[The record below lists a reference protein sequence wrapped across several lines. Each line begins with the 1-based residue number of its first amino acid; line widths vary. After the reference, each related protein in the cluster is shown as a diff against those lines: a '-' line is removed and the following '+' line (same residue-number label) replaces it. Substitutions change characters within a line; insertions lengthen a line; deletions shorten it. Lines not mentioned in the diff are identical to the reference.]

1 MVFYIIGLGLGDEE
15 DITIKGFN
23 AVKSSEKVFLEAY
36 TSILGVKKDNLEK
49 FYNKVDFLLRKLLN
63 VIVKLVRKKS
73 IIY

>member
-63 VIVKLVRKKS
+63 VIAKLVRKKS